1 MMTTLDDI
9 ITLLAGK
16 SLLVETRWLTGGAR
30 VLPATNAQ
38 AASAQPQD
46 AHMCTASE
54 DTLACEKASTA
65 AAAAANQSACTHAPA
80 GDSEYTSAQLT
91 CPITGIDCNS
101 QVAAPQHI
109 FACKGAAFKAA
120 YLAQALAQGACCYMC
135 EATKAHE
142 LADACPGATQ
152 LVVTNI
158 RHAMAVC
165 SPIAWGRPDKQL
177 CCIGVTGTKGKST
190 TTYMLRSILEAHC
203 AARGITATHA
213 ASPVG
218 IIGSISTYDGI
229 INEKSTNT
237 TPEAPDLWRHLHN
250 AAQAK
255 LAYMVLEISSQA
267 LKYERVYGLHLYA
280 GAFLNISRDHISPV
294 EHPTFE
300 DYFASKLTIFSYA
313 QHSVVNLNSNHAA
326 RIANTARSCS
336 DTHFCMVDMPADN
349 AQADDTGAVNAG
361 ADDAQAVNAQTNDA
375 RADNAQADEFTSEE
389 LKALLNQYP
398 CTRATHVTCARGGF
412 TMRVSGMVQP
422 VYIPMH
428 GSFNAQNALV
438 ALTLARLVGV
448 SDDAIVQGI
457 AHTRVPGRMEF
468 IPTTHPRIHGIVDY
482 AHNRLSFQTFFAS
495 IRSEFPSARIY
506 AVFGCP
512 GNKAFERRRDLPEI
526 AGAYADEIILTK
538 DDPGSEDTRAICEEM
553 ASHLPAHARYCI
565 EPNRAQAILDAVT
578 DAHKAQVDSV
588 ICMLGK
594 GHENTQHE
602 AHGYSSYPS
611 DARVYADAIAA
622 VYEHEL
628 GGQGDEDDR
637 DDRRD
642 DKGAHGNN
650 QDICATRERNNR

>member
-1 MMTTLDDI
+1 MMTTLHDI

-16 SLLVETRWLTGGAR
+16 RLLVETRWLTGSTHG
-30 VLPATNAQ
+30 LPATDAQ
-38 AASAQPQD
+38 DASVQPQD
-46 AHMCTASE
+46 AHMCTASAG
-54 DTLACEKASTA
+54 TLACEKTSAS
-65 AAAAANQSACTHAPA
+65 APA
-80 GDSEYTSAQLT
+80 GTAGAATPAGASAHTCSYTSAQLT
-91 CPITGIDCNS
+91 TPITGIDCNS

-135 EATKAHE
+135 EANKARE
-142 LADACPGATQ
+142 LAEACPGATQ
-152 LVVTNI
+152 LVVTDI

-203 AARGITATHA
+203 AARGITSTHA

-250 AAQAK
+250 AATAK

-280 GAFLNISRDHISPV
+280 SAFLNISRDHISPV

-313 QHSVVNLNSNHAA
+313 KHSVVNLNSKHAA
-326 RIANTARSCS
+326 RIANTACSCS
-336 DTHFCMVDMPADN
+336 DTHFCMVDVPENDASADSAGADN
-349 AQADDTGAVNAG
+349 AQAD
-361 ADDAQAVNAQTNDA
+361 
-375 RADNAQADEFTSEE
+375 NAQAEEFTREE
-389 LKALLNQYP
+389 LKALINQYP
-398 CTRATHVTCARGGF
+398 CTRATDVTCARGGF
-412 TMRVSGMVQP
+412 AMRVSGMAQP

-448 SDDAIVQGI
+448 GDDAIVKGI

-495 IRSEFPSARIY
+495 IRREFPSARIY

-526 AGAYADEIILTK
+526 VGAYADEIILTK
-538 DDPGSEDTRAICEEM
+538 DDPGSEDTRTICEEM

-622 VYEHEL
+622 VYEH
-628 GGQGDEDDR
+628 GQEDQDER
-637 DDRRD
+637 QSTRS
-642 DKGAHGNN
+642 NN
-650 QDICATRERNNR
+650 QGNQDMCATRERNNR

>member
-1 MMTTLDDI
+1 
-9 ITLLAGK
+9 
-16 SLLVETRWLTGGAR
+16 
-30 VLPATNAQ
+30 
-38 AASAQPQD
+38 
-46 AHMCTASE
+46 
-54 DTLACEKASTA
+54 
-65 AAAAANQSACTHAPA
+65 
-80 GDSEYTSAQLT
+80 
-91 CPITGIDCNS
+91 
-101 QVAAPQHI
+101 
-109 FACKGAAFKAA
+109 
-120 YLAQALAQGACCYMC
+120 MC
-135 EATKAHE
+135 EANKARE

-203 AARGITATHA
+203 AARGITSTHA

-250 AAQAK
+250 AATAK

-280 GAFLNISRDHISPV
+280 SAFLNISRDHISPV

-313 QHSVVNLNSNHAA
+313 KHSVVNLNSKHAA
-326 RIANTARSCS
+326 RIANTACSCS
-336 DTHFCMVDMPADN
+336 DTHFCMVDVPENDASADSTGADN
-349 AQADDTGAVNAG
+349 AQP
-361 ADDAQAVNAQTNDA
+361 
-375 RADNAQADEFTSEE
+375 DEFTREE

-398 CTRATHVTCARGGF
+398 CTRATDVTCARGGF
-412 TMRVSGMVQP
+412 TMRVSGMAQP

-448 SDDAIVQGI
+448 GNDAIVKGI

-468 IPTTHPRIHGIVDY
+468 IPTTHPHIHGIVDY

-526 AGAYADEIILTK
+526 AGEYADEIILTK

-565 EPNRAQAILDAVT
+565 EPNRAQAILNAVT

-622 VYEHEL
+622 VYEHEQ
-628 GGQGDEDDR
+628 GDQGDEGDQ

-642 DKGAHGNN
+642 DKGVRVNN
-650 QDICATRERNNR
+650 QGTCATRERNNR

>member
-1 MMTTLDDI
+1 MMTTLHDI

-16 SLLVETRWLTGGAR
+16 SLLVETRWLTGSTHGS
-30 VLPATNAQ
+30 PATDAQ
-38 AASAQPQD
+38 DASVQPQD
-46 AHMCTASE
+46 AHMCTASAG
-54 DTLACEKASTA
+54 TLACEKTSTA
-65 AAAAANQSACTHAPA
+65 APA
-80 GDSEYTSAQLT
+80 GIAGAATPAGASAHTCSYTSAQLT
-91 CPITGIDCNS
+91 TPITGIDCNS

-135 EATKAHE
+135 EANKARE

-152 LVVTNI
+152 LVVTDI

-203 AARGITATHA
+203 AARGITSTHA

-280 GAFLNISRDHISPV
+280 SAFLNISRDHISPV

-313 QHSVVNLNSNHAA
+313 KHSVVNLNSNHAA
-326 RIANTARSCS
+326 RIANTACSCS
-336 DTHFCMVDMPADN
+336 DTHFCMVDVPENDASADSAGADN
-349 AQADDTGAVNAG
+349 AQAD
-361 ADDAQAVNAQTNDA
+361 
-375 RADNAQADEFTSEE
+375 NAQAEEFTREE

-398 CTRATHVTCARGGF
+398 CTRATDVTCTRGGF
-412 TMRVSGMVQP
+412 TMSVSGMAQP

-448 SDDAIVQGI
+448 GDDAIVKGI

-495 IRSEFPSARIY
+495 IRREFPSARIY

-538 DDPGSEDTRAICEEM
+538 DDPGSEDTRTICEEM

-622 VYEHEL
+622 VYEH
-628 GGQGDEDDR
+628 GQEDQGER
-637 DDRRD
+637 QSTRS
-642 DKGAHGNN
+642 NN
-650 QDICATRERNNR
+650 QDNQDMCATRERNNR

>member
-1 MMTTLDDI
+1 MMTTLHDI

-16 SLLVETRWLTGGAR
+16 SLLVETRWLTGSTHGS
-30 VLPATNAQ
+30 PATDAQ
-38 AASAQPQD
+38 DASVQPQD
-46 AHMCTASE
+46 AHMCTARAG
-54 DTLACEKASTA
+54 TLACEKTSA
-65 AAAAANQSACTHAPA
+65 AAPA
-80 GDSEYTSAQLT
+80 GIAGAATPAGASAHTCAYTSAQLT
-91 CPITGIDCNS
+91 TPITGIDCNS

-135 EATKAHE
+135 EANKARE

-152 LVVTNI
+152 LVVTDI

-203 AARGITATHA
+203 AARGITSTHA

-250 AAQAK
+250 AATAK

-280 GAFLNISRDHISPV
+280 SAFLNISRDHISPV

-313 QHSVVNLNSNHAA
+313 KHSVVNLNSKHAA
-326 RIANTARSCS
+326 RIANTACSCS
-336 DTHFCMVDMPADN
+336 DAHFCMVDVPADNPQADDAGVDN
-349 AQADDTGAVNAG
+349 AQADNT
-361 ADDAQAVNAQTNDA
+361 
-375 RADNAQADEFTSEE
+375 QADEFTREE
-389 LKALLNQYP
+389 FKALLNQYP
-398 CTRATHVTCARGGF
+398 CTRATDVTCTRGGF
-412 TMRVSGMVQP
+412 TMSVHGMAQP

-448 SDDAIVQGI
+448 GDDAIVKGI

-538 DDPGSEDTRAICEEM
+538 DDPGSEDTRTICEEM

-565 EPNRAQAILDAVT
+565 EPNRAQAIFDAVT

-622 VYEHEL
+622 VYEH
-628 GGQGDEDDR
+628 GQEDQSDR
-637 DDRRD
+637 QSTRSINQ
-642 DKGAHGNN
+642 GNH
-650 QDICATRERNNR
+650 ATRERNNR

>member
-46 AHMCTASE
+46 AHMCTASAG
-54 DTLACEKASTA
+54 TLACEKASTA
-65 AAAAANQSACTHAPA
+65 AAAAADQSACTPAPA
-80 GDSEYTSAQLT
+80 GASEPTSTTDATARNTSAYASAQLT

-120 YLAQALAQGACCYMC
+120 YLAQALARGACCYMC
-135 EATKAHE
+135 EANKAHE
-142 LADACPGATQ
+142 LAEACPGATQ

-190 TTYMLRSILEAHC
+190 TTYLLRSILDAHC

-280 GAFLNISRDHISPV
+280 SAFLNISRDHISPV

-313 QHSVVNLNSNHAA
+313 QHSVVNLNSDHAA

-336 DTHFCMVDMPADN
+336 DTHFCMVDMPADD
-349 AQADDTGAVNAG
+349 ARADDTGA
-361 ADDAQAVNAQTNDA
+361 DNAQ
-375 RADNAQADEFTSEE
+375 ADNAQADEFTREE

-398 CTRATHVTCARGGF
+398 CTRATDVTCARGGF
-412 TMRVSGMVQP
+412 TMRVSGMAQP

-448 SDDAIVQGI
+448 GDDAIVKGI

-495 IRSEFPSARIY
+495 IRREFPSARIY

-553 ASHLPAHARYCI
+553 ASHLPVHARYCI

-622 VYEHEL
+622 VYEHE
-628 GGQGDEDDR
+628 QGDQGD
-637 DDRRD
+637 RD

-650 QDICATRERNNR
+650 QDMCATRERNNR

>member
-1 MMTTLDDI
+1 MMTTLHDI

-16 SLLVETRWLTGGAR
+16 SLLVETRWLTGSTHGS
-30 VLPATNAQ
+30 PATDAQ
-38 AASAQPQD
+38 DASVQPQD
-46 AHMCTASE
+46 AHMCTASAG
-54 DTLACEKASTA
+54 TLAREKTSTA
-65 AAAAANQSACTHAPA
+65 APAGIAGAATPAGAPA
-80 GDSEYTSAQLT
+80 HTCAYTSAQLT

-135 EATKAHE
+135 EANKARE

-250 AAQAK
+250 AAEAK

-280 GAFLNISRDHISPV
+280 SAFLNISRDHISPV

-313 QHSVVNLNSNHAA
+313 KHSVVNLNSNHAA

-349 AQADDTGAVNAG
+349 ARADDTG
-361 ADDAQAVNAQTNDA
+361 
-375 RADNAQADEFTSEE
+375 ADNAQADNAQADKFTSEE

-412 TMRVSGMVQP
+412 TIRVSGMAQP

-448 SDDAIVQGI
+448 SDDTIVQGI

-468 IPTTHPRIHGIVDY
+468 IPTTHPHIHGIVDY

-553 ASHLPAHARYCI
+553 ASHLPVHARYCI
-565 EPNRAQAILDAVT
+565 ETNRAQAILNAVT

-622 VYEHEL
+622 VYEHEQ
-628 GGQGDEDDR
+628 GGQGDESDR

-642 DKGAHGNN
+642 DKGAHVNN
-650 QDICATRERNNR
+650 QGTCATGERNNR

>member
-1 MMTTLDDI
+1 MMTTLHDI

-16 SLLVETRWLTGGAR
+16 SLLVETRWLTGSTHGS
-30 VLPATNAQ
+30 PATDAQ
-38 AASAQPQD
+38 DASVQPQD
-46 AHMCTASE
+46 AHMCTASAG
-54 DTLACEKASTA
+54 TLACEKTSAS
-65 AAAAANQSACTHAPA
+65 APA
-80 GDSEYTSAQLT
+80 GTAGAATPAGASEPTSTTDAPARNTSAYTSAQLT

-135 EATKAHE
+135 EANKARE

-203 AARGITATHA
+203 AARGITSTHA

-250 AAQAK
+250 AATAK

-280 GAFLNISRDHISPV
+280 SAFLNISRDHISPV

-313 QHSVVNLNSNHAA
+313 KHSVVNLNSKHAA
-326 RIANTARSCS
+326 RIANTACSCS
-336 DTHFCMVDMPADN
+336 DTHFCMVDVPE
-349 AQADDTGAVNAG
+349 
-361 ADDAQAVNAQTNDA
+361 NDA
-375 RADNAQADEFTSEE
+375 SADSTGADNAQADEFTREE

-398 CTRATHVTCARGGF
+398 CTRATDVTCARGGF
-412 TMRVSGMVQP
+412 TMRVSGMAQP

-448 SDDAIVQGI
+448 GDDAIVKGI

-495 IRSEFPSARIY
+495 IRREFPSARIY

-553 ASHLPAHARYCI
+553 ASHLPVHARYCI
-565 EPNRAQAILDAVT
+565 EPNRAQAILNAVT

-622 VYEHEL
+622 VYEHEQ
-628 GGQGDEDDR
+628 GDQGDEGDQ

-642 DKGAHGNN
+642 DKGVRVNN
-650 QDICATRERNNR
+650 QGTCATRERNNR

>member
-1 MMTTLDDI
+1 MMTTLHDI

-16 SLLVETRWLTGGAR
+16 SLLVETRWLTGSTHGS
-30 VLPATNAQ
+30 PATDAQ
-38 AASAQPQD
+38 DASVQPQD
-46 AHMCTASE
+46 AHMCTASAG
-54 DTLACEKASTA
+54 TLACEKTSTA
-65 AAAAANQSACTHAPA
+65 APA
-80 GDSEYTSAQLT
+80 GIAGAATPAGASAHTCAYTSAQLT
-91 CPITGIDCNS
+91 TPITGIDCNS

-135 EATKAHE
+135 EANKARE

-152 LVVTNI
+152 LVVTDI

-203 AARGITATHA
+203 AARGITSTHG

-218 IIGSISTYDGI
+218 IIGSISTYDGF

-250 AAQAK
+250 AATAK

-280 GAFLNISRDHISPV
+280 SAFLNISRDHISPV

-313 QHSVVNLNSNHAA
+313 KHSVVNLNSKHAA
-326 RIANTARSCS
+326 RIANTACSCS
-336 DTHFCMVDMPADN
+336 DTHFCMVDVPKNDASADS
-349 AQADDTGAVNAG
+349 AQADD
-361 ADDAQAVNAQTNDA
+361 A
-375 RADNAQADEFTSEE
+375 RADSAQADEFTREE

-398 CTRATHVTCARGGF
+398 CTRATDVTSARGGF
-412 TMRVSGMVQP
+412 TMSVSGMAQP

-448 SDDAIVQGI
+448 GDDAIVQGI
-457 AHTRVPGRMEF
+457 AHIRVPGRMEF

-538 DDPGSEDTRAICEEM
+538 DDPGSEDTRTICEEM

-565 EPNRAQAILDAVT
+565 EPNRAQAIFDAVT

-622 VYEHEL
+622 VYEH
-628 GGQGDEDDR
+628 GQEDQGER
-637 DDRRD
+637 QSTRSINQ
-642 DKGAHGNN
+642 GNH
-650 QDICATRERNNR
+650 ATRERNNR

>member
-46 AHMCTASE
+46 AHMCTASAG
-54 DTLACEKASTA
+54 TLACEKASTA
-65 AAAAANQSACTHAPA
+65 AAAAADQSACTPAPA
-80 GDSEYTSAQLT
+80 GASEPTSTTDATARNTSAYASAQLT

-120 YLAQALAQGACCYMC
+120 YLAQALARGACCYMC
-135 EATKAHE
+135 EANKAHE
-142 LADACPGATQ
+142 LAEACPGATQ

-190 TTYMLRSILEAHC
+190 TTYMLRSILDAHC

-280 GAFLNISRDHISPV
+280 SAFLNISRDHISPV

-326 RIANTARSCS
+326 RIANTACSCS
-336 DTHFCMVDMPADN
+336 DTHFCMVDMPADD
-349 AQADDTGAVNAG
+349 AQADDTG
-361 ADDAQAVNAQTNDA
+361 
-375 RADNAQADEFTSEE
+375 ADNAQADEFTREE

-398 CTRATHVTCARGGF
+398 CTRATHVTCARSGF
-412 TMRVSGMVQP
+412 TMHVSGMAQP

-448 SDDAIVQGI
+448 SGDAIVQGI

-468 IPTTHPRIHGIVDY
+468 IPTTHPHIHGIVDY

-526 AGAYADEIILTK
+526 AGAYADEIIITK

-565 EPNRAQAILDAVT
+565 EPNRAQAILNAVT

-622 VYEHEL
+622 VYEHE
-628 GGQGDEDDR
+628 QGDQGDR
-637 DDRRD
+637 DDN
-642 DKGAHGNN
+642 GAHGNN

>member
-1 MMTTLDDI
+1 MMTTLHDI

-16 SLLVETRWLTGGAR
+16 SLLVETRWLAGSTHG
-30 VLPATNAQ
+30 LPATDAQ
-38 AASAQPQD
+38 DASVQPQD
-46 AHMCTASE
+46 AHMCTASAG
-54 DTLACEKASTA
+54 TLACEKTSA
-65 AAAAANQSACTHAPA
+65 AAAAGIAGAATPA
-80 GDSEYTSAQLT
+80 GASAHTCAYTSAQLT
-91 CPITGIDCNS
+91 TPITGIDCNS

-135 EATKAHE
+135 EANKARE

-152 LVVTNI
+152 LVVTDI

-203 AARGITATHA
+203 AARGITSTHA

-218 IIGSISTYDGI
+218 IIGSISTYDGF

-250 AAQAK
+250 AATAK

-280 GAFLNISRDHISPV
+280 SAFLNISRDHISPV

-313 QHSVVNLNSNHAA
+313 KHSVVNLNSKHAA
-326 RIANTARSCS
+326 RIANTACSCS
-336 DTHFCMVDMPADN
+336 DTHFCMVDVPKNDASADS
-349 AQADDTGAVNAG
+349 AQAEGV
-361 ADDAQAVNAQTNDA
+361 
-375 RADNAQADEFTSEE
+375 RADSAQADEFTREK

-398 CTRATHVTCARGGF
+398 STRATDVTCARGGF
-412 TMRVSGMVQP
+412 TMRVSGMAQP

-448 SDDAIVQGI
+448 GDDAIVKGI

-538 DDPGSEDTRAICEEM
+538 DDPGSEDTRTICEEM
-553 ASHLPAHARYCI
+553 ASHLPAYARYCI
-565 EPNRAQAILDAVT
+565 EPNRAQAIFDAVT

-622 VYEHEL
+622 VYEH
-628 GGQGDEDDR
+628 GQEDQS
-637 DDRRD
+637 
-642 DKGAHGNN
+642 DKGNQNAKDGCQDEHGGHSN
-650 QDICATRERNNR
+650 QDNQDMCATRERNNR

>member
-1 MMTTLDDI
+1 MMTTLHDI

-16 SLLVETRWLTGGAR
+16 SLLVETRWLTGSTHG
-30 VLPATNAQ
+30 LPATDAQ
-38 AASAQPQD
+38 DACVQPQD
-46 AHMCTASE
+46 AHMCTASAG
-54 DTLACEKASTA
+54 TLACEKTSAS
-65 AAAAANQSACTHAPA
+65 APA
-80 GDSEYTSAQLT
+80 GTAGAAAPAGASAHTCSYTSAQLT
-91 CPITGIDCNS
+91 TPITGIDCNS

-109 FACKGAAFKAA
+109 FACKGTAFKAA

-135 EATKAHE
+135 EANKARE

-152 LVVTNI
+152 LVVTDI

-203 AARGITATHA
+203 AARGITSTHA

-250 AAQAK
+250 AATAK

-280 GAFLNISRDHISPV
+280 SAFLNISRDHISPV

-313 QHSVVNLNSNHAA
+313 KHSVVNLNSKHAA
-326 RIANTARSCS
+326 RIANTACSCS
-336 DTHFCMVDMPADN
+336 DTHFCMVDVPADNPQADDAGADN
-349 AQADDTGAVNAG
+349 AQ
-361 ADDAQAVNAQTNDA
+361 
-375 RADNAQADEFTSEE
+375 ADNAQADEFTREK

-398 CTRATHVTCARGGF
+398 CTRATDVTCARGGF
-412 TMRVSGMVQP
+412 TMRVSGMAQP

-438 ALTLARLVGV
+438 ALVLARLVGV
-448 SDDAIVQGI
+448 GDDAIVQGI

-468 IPTTHPRIHGIVDY
+468 IPTTYPRIHGIVDY

-538 DDPGSEDTRAICEEM
+538 DDPGSEDTRTICEEM

-565 EPNRAQAILDAVT
+565 EPNRAQAIFDAVT

-622 VYEHEL
+622 VYEH
-628 GGQGDEDDR
+628 GQEDQGER
-637 DDRRD
+637 QSTRS
-642 DKGAHGNN
+642 NN
-650 QDICATRERNNR
+650 QDNQGNHATRERNNR

>member
-46 AHMCTASE
+46 AHMCTASAG
-54 DTLACEKASTA
+54 TLACEKASTA
-65 AAAAANQSACTHAPA
+65 AAAAADQSACTPAPA
-80 GDSEYTSAQLT
+80 GASEPTSTTDATARNTSAYASAQLT

-120 YLAQALAQGACCYMC
+120 YLAQALARGACCYMC
-135 EATKAHE
+135 EANKAHE
-142 LADACPGATQ
+142 LAEACPGATQ

-190 TTYMLRSILEAHC
+190 TTYMLRSILDAHC

-237 TPEAPDLWRHLHN
+237 TPEVPDLWRHLHN
-250 AAQAK
+250 AATAK

-280 GAFLNISRDHISPV
+280 SAFLNISRDHISPV

-313 QHSVVNLNSNHAA
+313 KHSVVNLNSKHAA
-326 RIANTARSCS
+326 RIANTACSCS
-336 DTHFCMVDMPADN
+336 DTHFCMVDVPENDASADSAGADN
-349 AQADDTGAVNAG
+349 AQADNT
-361 ADDAQAVNAQTNDA
+361 
-375 RADNAQADEFTSEE
+375 QADEFTREE

-398 CTRATHVTCARGGF
+398 CTRATDVTCTRGGF
-412 TMRVSGMVQP
+412 TMSVSGMAQP

-448 SDDAIVQGI
+448 SGDAIVQGI

-468 IPTTHPRIHGIVDY
+468 IPTTHPHIHGIVDY

-526 AGAYADEIILTK
+526 AGAYADEIIITK

-565 EPNRAQAILDAVT
+565 EPNRAQAILNAVT

-622 VYEHEL
+622 VYEHE
-628 GGQGDEDDR
+628 QGDQGD
-637 DDRRD
+637 RD

>member
-1 MMTTLDDI
+1 MMTTLHDI

-16 SLLVETRWLTGGAR
+16 SLLVETRWLTGSTHGS
-30 VLPATNAQ
+30 PATDAQ
-38 AASAQPQD
+38 DACVQPQD
-46 AHMCTASE
+46 AHMCTARAG
-54 DTLACEKASTA
+54 TLAREKTSTA
-65 AAAAANQSACTHAPA
+65 APAGIAGAAAPA
-80 GDSEYTSAQLT
+80 GTSAHTCAYTSAQLT
-91 CPITGIDCNS
+91 TPITGIDCNS

-135 EATKAHE
+135 EANKARE

-152 LVVTNI
+152 LVVTDI

-203 AARGITATHA
+203 AARGITSTHA

-250 AAQAK
+250 AATAK

-280 GAFLNISRDHISPV
+280 SAFLNISRDHISPV

-313 QHSVVNLNSNHAA
+313 KHSVVNLNSKHAA
-326 RIANTARSCS
+326 RIANTACSCS
-336 DTHFCMVDMPADN
+336 NTHFCMVDVPENDASADSAGADN
-349 AQADDTGAVNAG
+349 AQADNT
-361 ADDAQAVNAQTNDA
+361 
-375 RADNAQADEFTSEE
+375 QADEFTSEE

-398 CTRATHVTCARGGF
+398 CTRATDVTCARSGF
-412 TMRVSGMVQP
+412 TMSVHGMAQP

-438 ALTLARLVGV
+438 ALTLARLAGVG
-448 SDDAIVQGI
+448 DDAIVKGI

-538 DDPGSEDTRAICEEM
+538 DDPGSEDTRTICEEM

-622 VYEHEL
+622 VYEH
-628 GGQGDEDDR
+628 GQEDQGER
-637 DDRRD
+637 QSTRS
-642 DKGAHGNN
+642 NN
-650 QDICATRERNNR
+650 QDNQDMCATRERNNR

>member
-1 MMTTLDDI
+1 MMTTLHDI

-16 SLLVETRWLTGGAR
+16 SLLVETRWLTGSTHG
-30 VLPATNAQ
+30 LPATDAQ
-38 AASAQPQD
+38 DASVQPQD
-46 AHMCTASE
+46 AHMCTASAG
-54 DTLACEKASTA
+54 TLACEKTSTA
-65 AAAAANQSACTHAPA
+65 TPA
-80 GDSEYTSAQLT
+80 GASAHTCAYTSAQLT
-91 CPITGIDCNS
+91 TPITGIDCNS

-135 EATKAHE
+135 EANKARE

-152 LVVTNI
+152 LVVTDI

-203 AARGITATHA
+203 AARGITSTHG

-218 IIGSISTYDGI
+218 IIGSISTYDGF

-250 AAQAK
+250 AATAK

-280 GAFLNISRDHISPV
+280 SAFLNISRDHISPV

-313 QHSVVNLNSNHAA
+313 KHSVVNLNSKHAA
-326 RIANTARSCS
+326 RIANTACSCS
-336 DTHFCMVDMPADN
+336 DAHFCMVDVPKSDASADS
-349 AQADDTGAVNAG
+349 AQADD
-361 ADDAQAVNAQTNDA
+361 A
-375 RADNAQADEFTSEE
+375 RADEFTREE

-398 CTRATHVTCARGGF
+398 CTRATDVTCARGGF
-412 TMRVSGMVQP
+412 TMSVSGMAQP

-448 SDDAIVQGI
+448 GDDAIVQGI

-538 DDPGSEDTRAICEEM
+538 DDPGSEDTRTICEEM

-565 EPNRAQAILDAVT
+565 EPNRAQAIFDAVT

-622 VYEHEL
+622 VYEH
-628 GGQGDEDDR
+628 GQEDQCER
-637 DDRRD
+637 QSTRSINQ
-642 DKGAHGNN
+642 GNH
-650 QDICATRERNNR
+650 ATRERNNR

>member
-1 MMTTLDDI
+1 MMTTLHDI

-16 SLLVETRWLTGGAR
+16 SLLVETRWLTGSTHG
-30 VLPATNAQ
+30 LPATDAQ
-38 AASAQPQD
+38 DASVQPQD
-46 AHMCTASE
+46 AHMCTASAG
-54 DTLACEKASTA
+54 TLACEKTSTA
-65 AAAAANQSACTHAPA
+65 TPA
-80 GDSEYTSAQLT
+80 GASAHTCAYTSAQLT
-91 CPITGIDCNS
+91 TPITGIDCNS

-135 EATKAHE
+135 EANKARE

-152 LVVTNI
+152 LVVTDI

-203 AARGITATHA
+203 AARGITSTHG

-218 IIGSISTYDGI
+218 IIGSISTYDGF

-250 AAQAK
+250 AATAK

-280 GAFLNISRDHISPV
+280 SAFLNISRDHISPV

-313 QHSVVNLNSNHAA
+313 KHSVVNLNSKHAA
-326 RIANTARSCS
+326 RIANTACSCS
-336 DTHFCMVDMPADN
+336 DAHFCMVDVPKSDASADS
-349 AQADDTGAVNAG
+349 AQADD
-361 ADDAQAVNAQTNDA
+361 A
-375 RADNAQADEFTSEE
+375 RADEFTREE
-389 LKALLNQYP
+389 FKALLNQYP
-398 CTRATHVTCARGGF
+398 CTRATDVTCAHGGF
-412 TMRVSGMVQP
+412 TMSVHGMAQP

-448 SDDAIVQGI
+448 GDDAIVKGI

-538 DDPGSEDTRAICEEM
+538 DDPGSEDTRTICEEM

-565 EPNRAQAILDAVT
+565 EPNRAQAIFDAVT

-622 VYEHEL
+622 VYEH
-628 GGQGDEDDR
+628 GQEDQGER
-637 DDRRD
+637 QSTRSINQ
-642 DKGAHGNN
+642 GNH
-650 QDICATRERNNR
+650 ATRERNNR

>member
-46 AHMCTASE
+46 AHMCTARAGTVAS
-54 DTLACEKASTA
+54 EKASTA
-65 AAAAANQSACTHAPA
+65 AAAAADQSTCTSAPA
-80 GDSEYTSAQLT
+80 GDSAYSSACNTSEYTSAQLT

-135 EATKAHE
+135 EANKARE

-203 AARGITATHA
+203 AARGITSTHA

-250 AAQAK
+250 AATAK

-280 GAFLNISRDHISPV
+280 SAFLNISRDHISPI

-313 QHSVVNLNSNHAA
+313 KHSVVNLNSNHAA

-336 DTHFCMVDMPADN
+336 DTHFCMVDVPENDASADSAGADN
-349 AQADDTGAVNAG
+349 AQADNT
-361 ADDAQAVNAQTNDA
+361 
-375 RADNAQADEFTSEE
+375 QADEFTREE

-398 CTRATHVTCARGGF
+398 CTRATDVTCTRGGF
-412 TMRVSGMVQP
+412 TMSVSGMAQP

-448 SDDAIVQGI
+448 GNDAIVKGI

-468 IPTTHPRIHGIVDY
+468 IPTTHPHIHGIVDY

-526 AGAYADEIILTK
+526 AGEYADEIILTK

-565 EPNRAQAILDAVT
+565 EPNRAQAILNAVT

-622 VYEHEL
+622 VYEHEQ
-628 GGQGDEDDR
+628 GDQGDEGDQ

-642 DKGAHGNN
+642 DKGVRVNN
-650 QDICATRERNNR
+650 QGTCATRERNNR

>member
-1 MMTTLDDI
+1 MMTTLHDI

-16 SLLVETRWLTGGAR
+16 SLLVETRWLTGSTHGS
-30 VLPATNAQ
+30 PATDAQ
-38 AASAQPQD
+38 DASVQPQD
-46 AHMCTASE
+46 AHMCTASAG
-54 DTLACEKASTA
+54 TLACEKTSAS
-65 AAAAANQSACTHAPA
+65 APA
-80 GDSEYTSAQLT
+80 GIAGASTPAGASAHTCAYTSAQLT
-91 CPITGIDCNS
+91 TPITGIDCNS

-135 EATKAHE
+135 EANKARE

-152 LVVTNI
+152 LVVTDI

-203 AARGITATHA
+203 AARGITSTHG

-218 IIGSISTYDGI
+218 IIGSISTYDGF

-250 AAQAK
+250 AAAAK

-280 GAFLNISRDHISPV
+280 SAFLNISRDHISPV

-313 QHSVVNLNSNHAA
+313 KHSVVNLNSKHAA
-326 RIANTARSCS
+326 RIANTACSCS
-336 DTHFCMVDMPADN
+336 DTHFCMVDVPKNDASADS
-349 AQADDTGAVNAG
+349 AQADD
-361 ADDAQAVNAQTNDA
+361 A
-375 RADNAQADEFTSEE
+375 RADSAQADEFTREE
-389 LKALLNQYP
+389 LKALINQYP
-398 CTRATHVTCARGGF
+398 CTRATDVTCARGGF
-412 TMRVSGMVQP
+412 AMRVSGMAQP

-448 SDDAIVQGI
+448 GDDAIVKGI

-495 IRSEFPSARIY
+495 IRREFPSARIY

-538 DDPGSEDTRAICEEM
+538 DDPGSEDTRTICEEM

-622 VYEHEL
+622 VYEH
-628 GGQGDEDDR
+628 GQEDQGER
-637 DDRRD
+637 QSTRS
-642 DKGAHGNN
+642 NN
-650 QDICATRERNNR
+650 QGNQDMCATRERNNR

>member
-1 MMTTLDDI
+1 MMTTLHDI

-16 SLLVETRWLTGGAR
+16 SLLVETRWLTGSTHG
-30 VLPATNAQ
+30 LPATDAQ
-38 AASAQPQD
+38 DASVQPQD
-46 AHMCTASE
+46 VHMCTASAG
-54 DTLACEKASTA
+54 TLACEKTSAS
-65 AAAAANQSACTHAPA
+65 APA
-80 GDSEYTSAQLT
+80 GIADTATPAGASAHTCAYTSAQLT
-91 CPITGIDCNS
+91 TPITGIDCNS

-135 EATKAHE
+135 EANKARE

-152 LVVTNI
+152 LVVTDI

-203 AARGITATHA
+203 AACGITSTHG

-218 IIGSISTYDGI
+218 IIGSISTYDGF

-250 AAQAK
+250 AATAK

-280 GAFLNISRDHISPV
+280 SAFLNISRDHISPV

-313 QHSVVNLNSNHAA
+313 KHSVVNLNSKHAA
-326 RIANTARSCS
+326 RIANTACSCS
-336 DTHFCMVDMPADN
+336 DTHFCMVDVPKNDVSADSAGADN
-349 AQADDTGAVNAG
+349 AQADS
-361 ADDAQAVNAQTNDA
+361 
-375 RADNAQADEFTSEE
+375 AQADEFTREK

-398 CTRATHVTCARGGF
+398 CTRATDVTCAHGGF
-412 TMRVSGMVQP
+412 TMSVHGMAQP

-448 SDDAIVQGI
+448 GDDAIVKGI

-538 DDPGSEDTRAICEEM
+538 DDPGSEDTRTICEEM

-578 DAHKAQVDSV
+578 DAHKVQVDSV

-622 VYEHEL
+622 VYEHGQED
-628 GGQGDEDDR
+628 QGD
-637 DDRRD
+637 
-642 DKGAHGNN
+642 KGNQEVKDGCQDNYGCQCGHSN
-650 QDICATRERNNR
+650 QDNQDMCATRERNNR

>member
-54 DTLACEKASTA
+54 GTFACEKASTA
-65 AAAAANQSACTHAPA
+65 AGAAADQSACTPAPA
-80 GDSEYTSAQLT
+80 GDSAYTSAQLT

-135 EATKAHE
+135 EANKAHE

-203 AARGITATHA
+203 AARGITSTHA

-280 GAFLNISRDHISPV
+280 SAFLNISRDHISPV

-326 RIANTARSCS
+326 RIANTACSCS
-336 DTHFCMVDMPADN
+336 DTHFCMVDVPE
-349 AQADDTGAVNAG
+349 
-361 ADDAQAVNAQTNDA
+361 NDA
-375 RADNAQADEFTSEE
+375 SADSTGADNAQADEFTREE

-398 CTRATHVTCARGGF
+398 CTRATDVTCARGGF
-412 TMRVSGMVQP
+412 TMRVSGMAQP

-448 SDDAIVQGI
+448 GDDAIVKGI

-495 IRSEFPSARIY
+495 IRREFPSARIY

-622 VYEHEL
+622 VYEHEQ
-628 GGQGDEDDR
+628 GDQGDEGDQ

-642 DKGAHGNN
+642 DKGVRVNN
-650 QDICATRERNNR
+650 QGTCATRERNNR

>member
-46 AHMCTASE
+46 AHMCTASAG
-54 DTLACEKASTA
+54 TLACEKASTA
-65 AAAAANQSACTHAPA
+65 AAAAADQSACTPAPA
-80 GDSEYTSAQLT
+80 GDSAYTSAQLT

-135 EATKAHE
+135 EANKAHE

-203 AARGITATHA
+203 AARGITSTHA

-250 AAQAK
+250 AATAK

-280 GAFLNISRDHISPV
+280 SAFLNISRDHISPV

-326 RIANTARSCS
+326 RIANTACSCS
-336 DTHFCMVDMPADN
+336 DTHFCMVDVPE
-349 AQADDTGAVNAG
+349 
-361 ADDAQAVNAQTNDA
+361 NDA
-375 RADNAQADEFTSEE
+375 SADSTGADNAQADEFTREE

-398 CTRATHVTCARGGF
+398 CTRATDVTCARGGF
-412 TMRVSGMVQP
+412 TMRVSGMAQP

-448 SDDAIVQGI
+448 GDDAIVKGI

-495 IRSEFPSARIY
+495 IRREFPSARIY

-553 ASHLPAHARYCI
+553 ASHLPVHARYCI

-622 VYEHEL
+622 VYEHEQ
-628 GGQGDEDDR
+628 GDQGDEGDQ

-642 DKGAHGNN
+642 DKGVRVNN
-650 QDICATRERNNR
+650 QGTCATRERNNR

>member
-1 MMTTLDDI
+1 MMTTLHDI

-16 SLLVETRWLTGGAR
+16 SLLVETRWLTGSTHG
-30 VLPATNAQ
+30 LPATDPQDACV
-38 AASAQPQD
+38 QPQD
-46 AHMCTASE
+46 AHMCTARA
-54 DTLACEKASTA
+54 DTLAYEKTSTD
-65 AAAAANQSACTHAPA
+65 APA
-80 GDSEYTSAQLT
+80 GIAGAATPAGASAHTCAYTSAQLT
-91 CPITGIDCNS
+91 TPITGIDCNS
-101 QVAAPQHI
+101 QVAVPQHI

-135 EATKAHE
+135 EANKARE

-152 LVVTNI
+152 LVVTDI

-203 AARGITATHA
+203 AARGITSTHA

-250 AAQAK
+250 AATAK

-280 GAFLNISRDHISPV
+280 SAFLNISRDHISPV

-313 QHSVVNLNSNHAA
+313 KHSVVNLNSKHAA
-326 RIANTARSCS
+326 RIANTACSCS
-336 DTHFCMVDMPADN
+336 DTHFCMVDVPKNDASADSAGADN
-349 AQADDTGAVNAG
+349 AQAD
-361 ADDAQAVNAQTNDA
+361 NAQ
-375 RADNAQADEFTSEE
+375 ADNAQAEEFTREE

-398 CTRATHVTCARGGF
+398 CTRATDVTCTRGGF
-412 TMRVSGMVQP
+412 TMSVSGMVQP

-448 SDDAIVQGI
+448 GDDAIVKGI

-495 IRSEFPSARIY
+495 IRREFPSARIY

-538 DDPGSEDTRAICEEM
+538 DDPGSEDTRTICEEM

-622 VYEHEL
+622 VYEH
-628 GGQGDEDDR
+628 GQEDQGER
-637 DDRRD
+637 QSTRS
-642 DKGAHGNN
+642 NN
-650 QDICATRERNNR
+650 QDNQGNHATRERNNR

>member
-1 MMTTLDDI
+1 MMTTLHDI

-16 SLLVETRWLTGGAR
+16 SLLVETRWLTGSTHG
-30 VLPATNAQ
+30 LPATDAQ
-38 AASAQPQD
+38 DASVQPQD
-46 AHMCTASE
+46 AHMCTARVGMS
-54 DTLACEKASTA
+54 ACEKTGAS
-65 AAAAANQSACTHAPA
+65 APA
-80 GDSEYTSAQLT
+80 GTAGAATLAGASAHTCAYTSAQFT
-91 CPITGIDCNS
+91 TPITGIDCNS

-135 EATKAHE
+135 EADKARE
-142 LADACPGATQ
+142 LADVCPGATQ
-152 LVVTNI
+152 LVVTDI

-203 AARGITATHA
+203 AARGITSTHG

-218 IIGSISTYDGI
+218 IIGSISTYDGF

-250 AAQAK
+250 AAAAK

-280 GAFLNISRDHISPV
+280 SAFLNISRDHISPV

-313 QHSVVNLNSNHAA
+313 KHSVVNLNSKHAA
-326 RIANTARSCS
+326 RIANTACSCS
-336 DTHFCMVDMPADN
+336 DTHFCMVDVPENDASADS
-349 AQADDTGAVNAG
+349 AQAEG
-361 ADDAQAVNAQTNDA
+361 A
-375 RADNAQADEFTSEE
+375 RADSAQADEFTREE

-398 CTRATHVTCARGGF
+398 CTRATDVTCARSGF
-412 TMRVSGMVQP
+412 TMSVHGMAQP

-448 SDDAIVQGI
+448 GDDAIVKGI

-538 DDPGSEDTRAICEEM
+538 DDPGSEDTRTICEEM

-622 VYEHEL
+622 VYEH
-628 GGQGDEDDR
+628 GQEDQGER
-637 DDRRD
+637 QSTRS
-642 DKGAHGNN
+642 NN
-650 QDICATRERNNR
+650 QDNQDMCATRERNNR

>member
-1 MMTTLDDI
+1 MMTTLHDI

-16 SLLVETRWLTGGAR
+16 SLLVETRWLTGSTHGS
-30 VLPATNAQ
+30 PATDAQ
-38 AASAQPQD
+38 DASVQPQD
-46 AHMCTASE
+46 AHMCTASAG
-54 DTLACEKASTA
+54 TLACEKTSTA
-65 AAAAANQSACTHAPA
+65 TPA
-80 GDSEYTSAQLT
+80 GIAGAATPAGASAHTCAHTSAQLT
-91 CPITGIDCNS
+91 TPITGIDCNS

-135 EATKAHE
+135 EANKARE

-152 LVVTNI
+152 LVVTDI

-203 AARGITATHA
+203 AARGITSTYG

-218 IIGSISTYDGI
+218 IIGSISTYDGF

-250 AAQAK
+250 AAAAK

-280 GAFLNISRDHISPV
+280 SAFLNISRDHISPV

-313 QHSVVNLNSNHAA
+313 KHSVVNLNSKHAA
-326 RIANTARSCS
+326 RIANTACSCS
-336 DTHFCMVDMPADN
+336 DTHFCMVDVLKNDASADS
-349 AQADDTGAVNAG
+349 AQADD
-361 ADDAQAVNAQTNDA
+361 A
-375 RADNAQADEFTSEE
+375 RADSAQADEFTREE

-398 CTRATHVTCARGGF
+398 CTRATDVTSAHGGF
-412 TMRVSGMVQP
+412 TMSVSGMPQP

-448 SDDAIVQGI
+448 GDDAIVQGI

-538 DDPGSEDTRAICEEM
+538 DDPGSEDTRTICEEM

-565 EPNRAQAILDAVT
+565 EPNRAQAIFDAVT

-622 VYEHEL
+622 VYEH
-628 GGQGDEDDR
+628 GQEDQGER
-637 DDRRD
+637 QSTRSINQ
-642 DKGAHGNN
+642 GNH
-650 QDICATRERNNR
+650 ATRERNNR

>member
-46 AHMCTASE
+46 AHMCTASAG
-54 DTLACEKASTA
+54 TLACEKASTA
-65 AAAAANQSACTHAPA
+65 AAAAADQSACTPAPA
-80 GDSEYTSAQLT
+80 GASEPTSTTDATARNTSAYASAQLT

-120 YLAQALAQGACCYMC
+120 YLAQALARGACCYMC
-135 EATKAHE
+135 EANKAHE
-142 LADACPGATQ
+142 LAEACPGATQ

-190 TTYMLRSILEAHC
+190 TTYMLRSILDAHC

-280 GAFLNISRDHISPV
+280 SAFLNISRDHISPV

-336 DTHFCMVDMPADN
+336 DTHFCMVDMPADD
-349 AQADDTGAVNAG
+349 ARADDTGA
-361 ADDAQAVNAQTNDA
+361 DNAQ
-375 RADNAQADEFTSEE
+375 ADNAQADEFTREE

-412 TMRVSGMVQP
+412 TIRVSGMAQP

-468 IPTTHPRIHGIVDY
+468 IPTTHPHIHGIVDY

-553 ASHLPAHARYCI
+553 ASHLPVHARYCI

-622 VYEHEL
+622 VYEHEQ
-628 GGQGDEDDR
+628 GGQGDESDR

-642 DKGAHGNN
+642 DKGAHVNN
-650 QDICATRERNNR
+650 QGTCATGERNNR

>member
-30 VLPATNAQ
+30 VLPATNAE

-46 AHMCTASE
+46 AHMCTARAGTVAS
-54 DTLACEKASTA
+54 EKASTA
-65 AAAAANQSACTHAPA
+65 AAAAADQSAWSHAPA
-80 GDSEYTSAQLT
+80 GASEPTSTTDAPAQLT

-135 EATKAHE
+135 EANKARE

-203 AARGITATHA
+203 AARGITSTHA

-250 AAQAK
+250 AATAK

-280 GAFLNISRDHISPV
+280 SAFLNISRDHISPV

-313 QHSVVNLNSNHAA
+313 KHSVVNLNSKHAA
-326 RIANTARSCS
+326 RIANTACSCS
-336 DTHFCMVDMPADN
+336 DTHFCMVDVPE
-349 AQADDTGAVNAG
+349 
-361 ADDAQAVNAQTNDA
+361 NDA
-375 RADNAQADEFTSEE
+375 SADSTGADNAQADEFTREE

-398 CTRATHVTCARGGF
+398 CTRATDVTCARGGF
-412 TMRVSGMVQP
+412 TMRVSGMAQP

-448 SDDAIVQGI
+448 GDDAIVKGV

-495 IRSEFPSARIY
+495 IRREFPSARIY

-553 ASHLPAHARYCI
+553 ASHLPVHARYCI
-565 EPNRAQAILDAVT
+565 EPNRAQAILNAVT

-622 VYEHEL
+622 VYEHEQ
-628 GGQGDEDDR
+628 GDQGDEGDQ

-642 DKGAHGNN
+642 DKGVRVNN
-650 QDICATRERNNR
+650 QGTCATRERNNR

>member
-1 MMTTLDDI
+1 
-9 ITLLAGK
+9 
-16 SLLVETRWLTGGAR
+16 
-30 VLPATNAQ
+30 
-38 AASAQPQD
+38 
-46 AHMCTASE
+46 
-54 DTLACEKASTA
+54 
-65 AAAAANQSACTHAPA
+65 
-80 GDSEYTSAQLT
+80 
-91 CPITGIDCNS
+91 
-101 QVAAPQHI
+101 
-109 FACKGAAFKAA
+109 
-120 YLAQALAQGACCYMC
+120 
-135 EATKAHE
+135 
-142 LADACPGATQ
+142 
-152 LVVTNI
+152 
-158 RHAMAVC
+158 
-165 SPIAWGRPDKQL
+165 
-177 CCIGVTGTKGKST
+177 
-190 TTYMLRSILEAHC
+190 
-203 AARGITATHA
+203 
-213 ASPVG
+213 
-218 IIGSISTYDGI
+218 
-229 INEKSTNT
+229 
-237 TPEAPDLWRHLHN
+237 
-250 AAQAK
+250 
-255 LAYMVLEISSQA
+255 MVLEISSQA

-280 GAFLNISRDHISPV
+280 SAFLNISRDHISPV

-313 QHSVVNLNSNHAA
+313 KHSVVNLNSKHAA
-326 RIANTARSCS
+326 RIANTACSCS
-336 DTHFCMVDMPADN
+336 DTHFCMVDVPENDASADSAGADN
-349 AQADDTGAVNAG
+349 AQAD
-361 ADDAQAVNAQTNDA
+361 NAQ
-375 RADNAQADEFTSEE
+375 ADNAQAEEFTREE

-398 CTRATHVTCARGGF
+398 CTRATDVTCARGGF
-412 TMRVSGMVQP
+412 TMRVSGMAQP

-448 SDDAIVQGI
+448 GDDAIVKGI

-495 IRSEFPSARIY
+495 IRREFPSARIY

-538 DDPGSEDTRAICEEM
+538 DDPGSEDTRTICEEM

-622 VYEHEL
+622 VYEH
-628 GGQGDEDDR
+628 GQEDQGER
-637 DDRRD
+637 QSTRS
-642 DKGAHGNN
+642 NN
-650 QDICATRERNNR
+650 QDNQGNHATRERNNR